1 VDVTVIRGDLG
12 DDRGDCIIRSVSFN
26 NNGLSGVE
34 MRQDRGLGKGLFD
47 CAECCGVSGPQ
58 TNGVSLR
65 VRQIK
70 GMMMSE
76 NPTMNW

>member
-26 NNGLSGVE
+26 NMGLSG
-34 MRQDRGLGKGLFD
+34 LK
-47 CAECCGVSGPQ
+47 CAKIGAWVKASLIVLNAVVWSGPQ

-65 VRQIK
+65 VRPNQ
-70 GMMMSE
+70 GDDDVGE
-76 NPTMNW
+76 PQ